1 MRGHCCIVSA
11 MRIAAVFC
19 VLMTVG
25 APAQM
30 LQSRSY
36 ATTGHPTE
44 ALATPDGQFVLV
56 TVDRGRGQQSSSG
69 IDVFHDTGTK
79 LERVA
84 FQALGSDNAQGIVL
98 IPHTRM
104 LAIGMSNEGVAFL
117 PLDDTLHG
125 KAKPQMLPQGEGS
138 GSGYLAVTPDGEYL
152 FVANEYG
159 GGGNLGVVA
168 LHRDEAGNV
177 HPETLTHIATGRAT
191 PGVAISPD
199 GSRVYTVGEV
209 TRPELA
215 ARLPG
220 HGVAELERSG
230 CVQGRPDWPMPNGL
244 LYAIDVGRA
253 TKLSETATPADRR
266 GVFAGVVNAGCS
278 PVREAVSADGT
289 NVYVA
294 ARGDNRV
301 LVFDAK
307 ALETDPAHSFLR
319 AIPTGG
325 EAPVGL
331 RLFHGDKALLVA
343 NSNRFAQ
350 GPGNATVFDLA
361 DPMKPVLRQ
370 TIKTGEFPRNITAS
384 ADGERLFLTVFLGDE
399 LMVLTP
405 K

>member
-1 MRGHCCIVSA
+1 MRL
-11 MRIAAVFC
+11 AAIFC
-19 VLMTVG
+19 ALMTAC

-44 ALATPDGQFVLV
+44 ALETPDGQFVLV
-56 TVDRGRGQQSSSG
+56 TVDRGRDGESSSG
-69 IDVFHDTGTK
+69 IDVFHNTGK
-79 LERVA
+79 NLERVA
-84 FQALGSDNAQGIVL
+84 FQALGSDDAQGIVL

-104 LAIGMSNEGVAFL
+104 LAIGMSNGGLAFL

-125 KAKPQMLPQGEGS
+125 KAKPQMLPQGEKS

-159 GGGNLGVVA
+159 DGGNLGVIA

-177 HPETLTHIATGRAT
+177 HPETLAHIATGRAT

-199 GSRVYTVGEV
+199 GSRIYTVGEV
-209 TRPELA
+209 ARPEVA

-220 HGVAELERSG
+220 HGVAELERG
-230 CVQGRPDWPMPNGL
+230 DCVQGRPDRPMPNGL

-253 TKLSETATPADRR
+253 TKLSEAATSTERR
-266 GVFAGVVNAGCS
+266 GVIVGVVNAGCS
-278 PVREAVSADGT
+278 PVREAVSGDGT
-289 NVYVA
+289 TIYVT

-301 LVFDAK
+301 LVFNSK

-325 EAPVGL
+325 DAPVGL

-343 NSNRFAQ
+343 NSNRFAHE
-350 GPGNATVFDLA
+350 PGNVTVFDLA

-370 TIKTGEFPRNITAS
+370 TIQTGEFPRNITAS
-384 ADGERLFLTVFLGDE
+384 ADREKLFLTVFLGDE

>member
-1 MRGHCCIVSA
+1 

-104 LAIGMSNEGVAFL
+104 LAVGMSNEGVAFL
-117 PLDDTLHG
+117 SLDDTLRG
-125 KAKPQMLPQGEGS
+125 KAKPQMLAQGKES

-159 GGGNLGVVA
+159 DGGNLGVVA

-177 HPETLTHIATGRAT
+177 HPETLAHIATGRAT

-209 TRPELA
+209 TRPDVA

-230 CVQGRPDWPMPNGL
+230 CVQGRPDRPMSNGL

-253 TKLSETATPADRR
+253 TKLSETATPTDRR
-266 GVFAGVVNAGCS
+266 EVFAGVVNAGCS
-278 PVREAVSADGT
+278 PVREAVSSDGM
-289 NVYVA
+289 NIYVT

-307 ALETDPAHSFLR
+307 ALETDPAHAFLR

-350 GPGNATVFDLA
+350 GPGNVTIFDLA

-399 LMVLTP
+399 LMVLTA

>member
-1 MRGHCCIVSA
+1 MRV
-11 MRIAAVFC
+11 AAVFC

-25 APAQM
+25 ASAQM

-56 TVDRGRGQQSSSG
+56 TVDRGGGGESSSG
-69 IDVFHDTGTK
+69 IDVFHDTGKK
-79 LERVA
+79 LERIA

-104 LAIGMSNEGVAFL
+104 LAVGMSNKGLAFL
-117 PLDDTLHG
+117 PLDDALHG
-125 KAKPQMLPQGEGS
+125 KAKLQMLPQGEQS

-159 GGGNLGVVA
+159 DGGNLGVVA

-177 HPETLTHIATGRAT
+177 HPETLAHIATGRAT

-199 GSRVYTVGEV
+199 GSRIYTVGEV
-209 TRPELA
+209 TRPEVA

-220 HGVAELERSG
+220 HGVAELERG
-230 CVQGRPDWPMPNGL
+230 DCVQGRPDRPMPNGL
-244 LYAIDVGRA
+244 LYAIEVEKA
-253 TKLSETATPADRR
+253 TKLSEAANLTDRR
-266 GVFAGVVNAGCS
+266 GVIVGMVNAGCS

-289 NVYVA
+289 TVYVT
-294 ARGDNRV
+294 ARGENRV
-301 LVFDAK
+301 LVFNAK
-307 ALETDPAHSFLR
+307 VLETDPAHAFLR

-343 NSNRFAQ
+343 NSNRFAR
-350 GPGNATVFDLA
+350 GPGNVAVIDLA

-370 TIKTGEFPRNITAS
+370 TIQTGEFPRNITAS

-399 LMVLTP
+399 LMVLTA